1 MDLSQAYWNHVFQPS
16 LDQWTDG
23 LTPNPD
29 VFCNRCVLNL
39 NASLWRLLQISEVK
53 FGALM
58 KSAPV
63 RSSRWLATGS
73 YSQPITQSDL
83 TLRTGHYARIGWN
96 SDDHPRPKLLRAKDR
111 TKDQT
116 YYLSNISENA
126 LQKVFPD
133 TSGSSFAN
141 SKPDSIP
148 DRGLAQIGSAGT
160 CTGV

>member
-1 MDLSQAYWNHVFQPS
+1 MVLRPIQMFFATGVYSN
-16 LDQWTDG
+16 LD
-23 LTPNPD
+23 
-29 VFCNRCVLNL
+29 
-39 NASLWRLLQISEVK
+39 ASLWSLLQISEVK

-58 KSAPV
+58 KSGPV
-63 RSSRWLATGS
+63 RSSRWLATGL

-96 SDDHPRPKLLRAKDR
+96 SGDHPRPKLLRAKDR

-126 LQKVFPD
+126 LQKVLPD
-133 TSGSSFAN
+133 TSSSSLAN

-148 DRGLAQIGSAGT
+148 DRRLPQIGSAGT
-160 CTGV
+160 CTRV

>member
-16 LDQWTDG
+16 LDQWSDG

-29 VFCNRCVLNL
+29 VFCNRCVLKSD
-39 NASLWRLLQISEVK
+39 ASRRRLLQNSEVK

-63 RSSRWLATGS
+63 KSSRWLATGS
-73 YSQPITQSDL
+73 YSQPNTQSDL
-83 TLRTGHYARIGWN
+83 TSRTGHYARIGWN
-96 SDDHPRPKLLRAKDR
+96 SSDPPRPKLLRAKDR

-116 YYLSNISENA
+116 YYLSNISESV
-126 LQKVFPD
+126 LQKVLPD
-133 TSGSSFAN
+133 TRSSSFAN

-148 DRGLAQIGSAGT
+148 YRRLT
-160 CTGV
+160 